1 MSGIQWIKL
10 SVNMFDD
17 EKIKLLEKMPEG
29 NQMLIVWIRLLA
41 LAGKTNDK
49 GRIYLNE
56 NVPYTEDMLATLF
69 NRDVGII
76 RVTLHTLQSFGMIQ
90 KTENGLIEIE
100 NWEKHQNVDGMERV
114 REQTRKRVEKHRK
127 AMQQNRIASGDSKG
141 NKECNVTSSVTVT
154 QSNAIDIDKELDKD
168 INNNNNSDL
177 NFKDF
182 WEQNGFGM
190 MLPVEMEKL
199 LAWVDDFA
207 GNREIVMKALE
218 VTSEQGANKRNYAY
232 VNKILKN
239 WENRGFKTIADVD
252 AAEKQRQIELEQKY
266 NKPAFNKYNKQTKP
280 EILPDWFDK
289 NQQEAHKQPEL
300 TEEEREEKKKAYEEI
315 MRKLGRGDELEAHK

>member
-114 REQTRKRVEKHRK
+114 REQTRKRVEKHRE
-127 AMQQNRIASGDSKG
+127 AMRQNRIASGDSKG

-168 INNNNNSDL
+168 INNNNSDL

-190 MLPVEMEKL
+190 MLPIELEKL

-266 NKPAFNKYNKQTKP
+266 NKPTYNKYNKPVK
-280 EILPDWFDK
+280 EEVLPDWFDK
-289 NQQEAHKQPEL
+289 EQKQTKQEAST
-300 TEEEREEKKKAYEEI
+300 TESSEDLEKKVAEIKAQLAA
-315 MRKLGRGDELEAHK
+315 RNEAKA

>member
-114 REQTRKRVEKHRK
+114 REQTRKRVEKHRE
-127 AMQQNRIASGDSKG
+127 AMRQNRIASGDSKG

-168 INNNNNSDL
+168 INNNNSDL

-190 MLPVEMEKL
+190 MLPIELEKL

-218 VTSEQGANKRNYAY
+218 VTSEQGANKRNYTY

-266 NKPAFNKYNKQTKP
+266 NKPTYNKYNKPVK
-280 EILPDWFDK
+280 EEVLPDWFDK
-289 NQQEAHKQPEL
+289 EQKQTKQEAST
-300 TEEEREEKKKAYEEI
+300 TESSEDLEKKVAEIKAQLAARNEVQT
-315 MRKLGRGDELEAHK
+315 

>member
-1 MSGIQWIKL
+1 
-10 SVNMFDD
+10 
-17 EKIKLLEKMPEG
+17 
-29 NQMLIVWIRLLA
+29 
-41 LAGKTNDK
+41 
-49 GRIYLNE
+49 
-56 NVPYTEDMLATLF
+56 
-69 NRDVGII
+69 
-76 RVTLHTLQSFGMIQ
+76 
-90 KTENGLIEIE
+90 
-100 NWEKHQNVDGMERV
+100 VDGMERV
-114 REQTRKRVEKHRK
+114 REQTRKRVEKHRE
-127 AMQQNRIASGDSKG
+127 AMRQNRIASGDSKG

-168 INNNNNSDL
+168 INNNNSDL

-190 MLPVEMEKL
+190 MLPIELEKL

-239 WENRGFKTIADVD
+239 WESRGFKTIADVD

-266 NKPAFNKYNKQTKP
+266 NKPTYNKYSKQTKQ

-289 NQQEAHKQPEL
+289 EQQEAPKQPEM
-300 TEEEREEKKKAYEEI
+300 TEEEREEKKKAYEEV
-315 MRKLGRGDELEAHK
+315 MRKLGRGDELEAHT

>member
-190 MLPVEMEKL
+190 MLPIELEKL

-239 WENRGFKTIADVD
+239 WESRGFKTIADVD

-266 NKPAFNKYNKQTKP
+266 NKPTYNKYNKPVK
-280 EILPDWFDK
+280 EEVLPDWFDK
-289 NQQEAHKQPEL
+289 EQKQTKQEAST
-300 TEEEREEKKKAYEEI
+300 TESSEDLEKRVAEIKAQLAARNEVQT
-315 MRKLGRGDELEAHK
+315 

>member
-114 REQTRKRVEKHRK
+114 REQTRKRVEKHRE
-127 AMQQNRIASGDSKG
+127 AMRQNRIASGDSKG

-168 INNNNNSDL
+168 INNNNSEL

-190 MLPVEMEKL
+190 MLPVELEKL

-239 WENRGFKTIADVD
+239 WESRGFKTIVDVD

-266 NKPAFNKYNKQTKP
+266 NKPAFNKYNKPVKQ
-280 EILPDWFDK
+280 EVLPDWFDK
-289 NQQEAHKQPEL
+289 EQKQTKQETST
-300 TEEEREEKKKAYEEI
+300 TESSEDLEKKVAEIKAQLAARNEVQ
-315 MRKLGRGDELEAHK
+315 A

>member
-114 REQTRKRVEKHRK
+114 REQTRKRVEKHRE
-127 AMQQNRIASGDSKG
+127 AMRQNRIASGDSKG
-141 NKECNVTSSVTVT
+141 SKECNVTSSVTVT

-168 INNNNNSDL
+168 INNNNSDL

-190 MLPVEMEKL
+190 MLPIELEKL

-266 NKPAFNKYNKQTKP
+266 NKPTYNKYNKPVK
-280 EILPDWFDK
+280 EEVLPDWFDK
-289 NQQEAHKQPEL
+289 EQKQTKQEAST
-300 TEEEREEKKKAYEEI
+300 TESSEDLEKRVAEIKAQLAA
-315 MRKLGRGDELEAHK
+315 RNEAHT

>member
-1 MSGIQWIKL
+1 MSSGWIKIYRSL
-10 SVNMFDD
+10 QEHWIWEN
-17 EKIKLLEKMPEG
+17 EKYLKWWLDLL
-29 NQMLIVWIRLLA
+29 LLA
-41 LAGKTNDK
+41 NHQDRDILINGELITIKRGQKHTSELWLSNRWNADRKQVRKFLELLKKNDMITITKSRQK
-49 GRIYLNE
+49 GTTYEISNYNDFQGISEEIRTTKGTTIDT
-56 NVPYTEDMLATLF
+56 TEDT
-69 NRDVGII
+69 
-76 RVTLHTLQSFGMIQ
+76 T
-90 KTENGLIEIE
+90 KE
-100 NWEKHQNVDGMERV
+100 HQMV
-114 REQTRKRVEKHRK
+114 QRKGHKQELK
-127 AMQQNRIASGDSKG
+127 NLRI
-141 NKECNVTSSVTVT
+141 
-154 QSNAIDIDKELDKD
+154 KELKKD
-168 INNNNNSDL
+168 INNNSDL

-239 WENRGFKTIADVD
+239 WESRGFKTIADVD

-266 NKPAFNKYNKQTKP
+266 NKPTYSKYNKLIKE

-289 NQQEAHKQPEL
+289 NQQEAPKQPEM
-300 TEEEREEKKKAYEEI
+300 TEEEREEKKKAYEEV
-315 MRKLGRGDELEAHK
+315 MRKLGRGDELEAEA

>member
-114 REQTRKRVEKHRK
+114 REQTRKRVEKHRE
-127 AMQQNRIASGDSKG
+127 AMRQNRIASGDSKG

-168 INNNNNSDL
+168 INNNNSDL

-190 MLPVEMEKL
+190 MLPVELEKL

-218 VTSEQGANKRNYAY
+218 VTSEQGVNKRNYAY

-239 WENRGFKTIADVD
+239 WESRGFKTIADVD

-266 NKPAFNKYNKQTKP
+266 NKPTYNKYNKPVKE

-289 NQQEAHKQPEL
+289 AQKQAKQETST
-300 TEEEREEKKKAYEEI
+300 TESREDLEKKVAEIKA
-315 MRKLGRGDELEAHK
+315 KLAARNEVQA

>member
-76 RVTLHTLQSFGMIQ
+76 RVTLHTLQGFGMIQ

-114 REQTRKRVEKHRK
+114 REQTRKRVEKHRE
-127 AMQQNRIASGDSKG
+127 AMRQNRIASGDSKG
-141 NKECNVTSSVTVT
+141 DKECNVTSSVTVT

-168 INNNNNSDL
+168 ININNSDL

-190 MLPVEMEKL
+190 MLPTEQEKL
-199 LAWVDDFA
+199 LAWVDDFS
-207 GNREIVMKALE
+207 GNREIVFKALE

-232 VNKILKN
+232 VNKILRN
-239 WENRGFKTIADVD
+239 WEERGFKTVADVN
-252 AAEKQRQIELEQKY
+252 AAEEERRKQNEQKY
-266 NKPAFNKYNKQTKP
+266 NKPAYGKYNKNQKQ
-280 EILPDWFDK
+280 EVLPDWFDSEVK
-289 NQQEAHKQPEL
+289 PQVSTSESESSGDL
-300 TEEEREEKKKAYEEI
+300 EKKVAEIKA
-315 MRKLGRGDELEAHK
+315 KLAERDEVQT

>member
-114 REQTRKRVEKHRK
+114 REQTRKRVEKHRE
-127 AMQQNRIASGDSKG
+127 AMRQNRIASGDSKG

-168 INNNNNSDL
+168 INNNNSDL

-190 MLPVEMEKL
+190 MLPIELEKL

-218 VTSEQGANKRNYAY
+218 VTSEQGSNKRNYAY

-239 WENRGFKTIADVD
+239 WESRGFKTIADVD

-266 NKPAFNKYNKQTKP
+266 NKPAFNKYNKPVKQ
-280 EILPDWFDK
+280 EILPEWFDK
-289 NQQEAHKQPEL
+289 DQQETPKQPEM
-300 TEEEREEKKKAYEEI
+300 TEEEREAMERQVAEIKAQLAARNEVKK
-315 MRKLGRGDELEAHK
+315 